1 MMMMMVLNMKY
12 VLSLK
17 FDCREE
23 DDYDYDDDDDFG
35 GVSER
40 CFHSKI

>member
-1 MMMMMVLNMKY
+1 MMMIVLDVKY

-23 DDYDYDDDDDFG
+23 DDYDDDDDG

-40 CFHSKI
+40 CYHSKI